1 MISQKVKI
9 CVRDVAFTVDVNRQ
23 CYGNTSHSMK
33 MTSPVQ
39 PDRLQCSYCNRVK
52 AGRIK
57 DEWVDADV
65 WMGGGLVPVNM
76 WWKKAN
82 TGKEGAVIVTS
93 LGLRCLSDLQIH
105 TSKWFWTSYE
115 VYQEGMKNR
124 QTVDNLGRLLLSL
137 LLLLLLWNLLFHIRL
152 LATGRTNVSFFF

>member
-23 CYGNTSHSMK
+23 CYGNTPHSMK

-65 WMGGGLVPVNM
+65 WMGGRACSSEYVM
-76 WWKKAN
+76 
-82 TGKEGAVIVTS
+82 KE
-93 LGLRCLSDLQIH
+93 
-105 TSKWFWTSYE
+105 SKHGERRSSYSHKFGP
-115 VYQEGMKNR
+115 QM
-124 QTVDNLGRLLLSL
+124 
-137 LLLLLLWNLLFHIRL
+137 FI
-152 LATGRTNVSFFF
+152 